1 MMKKL
6 LLFTIPIL
14 ALIISCGPCYV
25 GGYQNVST
33 IIIENRTA
41 ENIVISVDSNYQL
54 GSVDFSFTDIIPYGY
69 HQSSTAY
76 SSNELFEGEESLM
89 VRSISSIQFFD
100 YEAYTSGNEYEREY
114 NLIGDYTYL
123 SATIEGRRK
132 SYSADLETF
141 FNPYIEDSKFLYGTT
156 WESASDSLFVPS
168 ETRPFYIERD
178 PDQSWVAKII
188 ITHIPTPPEDGT
200 TP

>member
-41 ENIVISVDSNYQL
+41 ENIVISVDSNYQF

-69 HQSSTAY
+69 HQSFSAY
-76 SSNELFEGEESLM
+76 SSNELFAGDENLM
-89 VRSISSIQFFD
+89 VRAISSIQFFD

-123 SATIEGRRK
+123 SATIEDDRRDYLTNLK
-132 SYSADLETF
+132 AF
-141 FNPYIEDSKFLYGTT
+141 FNPYIEDSKFLYGTS
-156 WESASDSLFVPS
+156 WESASDNLFVPS

-188 ITHIPTPPEDGT
+188 ITHIPTPPEEVT